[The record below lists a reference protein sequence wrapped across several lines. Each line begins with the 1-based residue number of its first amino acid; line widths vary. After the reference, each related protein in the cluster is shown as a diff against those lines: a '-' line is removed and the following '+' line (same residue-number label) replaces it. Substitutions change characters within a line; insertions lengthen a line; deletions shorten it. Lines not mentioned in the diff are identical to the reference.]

1 MGGAGPAARSAGAD
15 VESDGPGRVLVAPFF
30 PAPRAAF
37 AARLAGG
44 AAWAPGMTDPR
55 VSDPKVTDQS
65 QSQSQRMSDPRKSDP
80 RKSDPESRARTRRE
94 ARDSHQDRRQ
104 QVTARAAGGLGRGAE
119 APGVKYGSMLWS

>member
-1 MGGAGPAARSAGAD
+1 MGGAGPVAGSAGAD
-15 VESDGPGRVLVAPFF
+15 VESDGPGRVLVTPFF

-55 VSDPKVTDQS
+55 VSDPKATDQS
-65 QSQSQRMSDPRKSDP
+65 QGQSQRMSDPRM
-80 RKSDPESRARTRRE
+80 SDPESRARGRRE